1 LKVAALRVFRYKC
14 MEAQSSQSNSQALAT
29 SLRAERDA
37 LIQMITD
44 KRIQIQF
51 AAEAEWPA
59 SEAASAGKR
68 RAFLLQPSRPFSLA
82 A

>member
-1 LKVAALRVFRYKC
+1 
-14 MEAQSSQSNSQALAT
+14 MDNQSSQANSQALAT

-37 LIQMITD
+37 LVQRVTD

-51 AAEAEWPA
+51 AVEAEWPA
-59 SEAASAGKR
+59 SEPASAGKR
-68 RAFLLQPSRPFSLA
+68 RVFLLQPARPFSLA